1 MKAKNPD
8 NITKNRAGFL
18 QDLVLNAK
26 LLYRLM
32 ADPRVPI
39 ILKAMPVGA
48 LAYWLVPDLVP
59 GPIDD
64 GLVIWIGITL
74 FVELCPPAVVE
85 EHRKALMLIRSGAS
99 EVPPDA
105 KTDDASQDVVDGE
118 FHDV

>member
-1 MKAKNPD
+1 MKAKTPD
-8 NITKNRAGFL
+8 NITKSNPGFL

-26 LLYRLM
+26 LILRLM

-64 GLVIWIGITL
+64 GLVFWIGVTM
-74 FVELCPPAVVE
+74 FVELCPPEVVA
-85 EHRKALMLIRSGAS
+85 EHRKALLLMRSGAT
-99 EVPPDA
+99 EVPPDENA
-105 KTDDASQDVVDGE
+105 KDASQDVVDGE
-118 FHDV
+118 FKDL